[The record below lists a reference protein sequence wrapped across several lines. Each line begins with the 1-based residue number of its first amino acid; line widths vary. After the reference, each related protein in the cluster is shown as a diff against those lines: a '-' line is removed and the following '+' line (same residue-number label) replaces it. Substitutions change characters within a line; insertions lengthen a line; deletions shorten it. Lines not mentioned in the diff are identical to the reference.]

1 MIKMLFIVGSGGF
14 FGSSARYL
22 TQVMINKYFPSSFPY
37 GTFSINVSGSLL
49 IGIIFAL
56 SEKGNI
62 LSPEVRMFLAT
73 GFCGGFTTFSTFSY
87 EILQQLRDGEIFLAS
102 IYIFSSIIFG
112 LLAAYAGFY
121 LIKSL

>member
-1 MIKMLFIVGSGGF
+1 MLFIVGTGGF
-14 FGSSARYL
+14 FGSSVRYL
-22 TQVMINKYFPSSFPY
+22 SQIMMNKYFPSSFPF
-37 GTFSINVSGSLL
+37 GTLSINISGSFL
-49 IGIIFAL
+49 IGIIFAVG
-56 SEKGNI
+56 EKGSI

-87 EILQQLRDGEIFLAS
+87 EILQQLRDGEIMLAS
-102 IYIFSSIIFG
+102 LYILTSVIFG

>member
-1 MIKMLFIVGSGGF
+1 MLFIVGSGGF
-14 FGSSARYL
+14 LGSAARYL
-22 TQVMINKYFPSSFPY
+22 SHLMINKYFPSSFPY
-37 GTFSINVSGSLL
+37 GTFSINVSGSFL
-49 IGIIFAL
+49 IGLIFAL
-56 SEKGNI
+56 SEKGSI

-87 EILQQLRDGEIFLAS
+87 EILQQLRNGEIIPAS
-102 IYIFSSIIFG
+102 LYIVSSILFG

>member
-1 MIKMLFIVGSGGF
+1 MLFIVGSGGF

-22 TQVMINKYFPSSFPY
+22 TQIMINKYFPSSFPY

-49 IGIIFAL
+49 IGVIFAL

-87 EILQQLRDGEIFLAS
+87 EILQQLRDGEILLAS
-102 IYIFSSIIFG
+102 LYIVSSIIFG
-112 LLAAYAGFY
+112 ILAAYAGFF

>member
-1 MIKMLFIVGSGGF
+1 MLKMLFIVGSGGF
-14 FGSSARYL
+14 LGSIVRYL
-22 TQVMINKYFPSSFPY
+22 SQVMIYKYFPTSFPY
-37 GTFSINVSGSLL
+37 GTFSINVSGSFL

-56 SEKGNI
+56 GEKGNI

-87 EILQQLRDGEIFLAS
+87 EILQQLRDGEILMAS
-102 IYIFSSIIFG
+102 LYIISSIVFG